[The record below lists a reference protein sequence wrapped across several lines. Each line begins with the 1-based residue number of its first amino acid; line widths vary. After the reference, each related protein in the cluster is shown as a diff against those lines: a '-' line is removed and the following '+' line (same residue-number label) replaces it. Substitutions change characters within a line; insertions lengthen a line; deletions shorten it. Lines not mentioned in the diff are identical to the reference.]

1 MKNFFL
7 SFLFTLFFSN
17 SIFSQ
22 TTEMWFGEAVE
33 NGQEI
38 TIPVM
43 VENFNSIAAF
53 TFFVEY
59 DNNSLVFMN
68 TINLNAQFSS
78 NFFFNEP
85 GEGRIG
91 ISWFL
96 YNSEITIDNTVT
108 KLFDLKFSKIVD
120 GSNNF
125 NLYFDLDNSEFS
137 DIETTVEQIVINTNF
152 EFEESYCLS
161 ENDVEFNP
169 AMSGGTFEGDGING
183 NIFSP
188 SEAGLGT
195 HEIIYK
201 FIHDGQIFS
210 TTNEVEVV
218 NNNSRFILDD
228 VIVENINDE
237 VFVSLRAENLTNIG
251 AITMSF
257 NYDTEVLEYV
267 SLEDNQNFLEIS
279 DSEKRGF
286 VNTDVNGKISVASFN
301 IDGSALDIEDG
312 ALITFKFIYKG
323 GITQMSFENN
333 YEVVDITAQPI
344 FCFGMEDGS
353 IYPVAKITNENSEV
367 CLNGENLILETNV
380 PNGIFSGPGIN
391 ENIFNPIEAG
401 AGDFEIMYSY
411 DYQEYDTTIVDTFTV
426 TVFPVTEVEMNVEDI
441 YCVGSS
447 TLSATPEGGF
457 FTGADVNGIQ
467 FQPEEAGNYSI
478 TYTYENEN
486 SCVSFITK
494 NVEVVE
500 NLEIDFTELNEIY
513 CQGEIVTLEA
523 TPANGYFSG
532 ENVVNNTFTANT
544 IGEQEITYTYNL
556 GSCNSISTQTVN
568 ISEIPEVNFTGL
580 YEIYSSGQGSFEL
593 TPNIEGG
600 TFSGNG
606 ISGNEFTPNE
616 VGNFVITYSYTN
628 ANGCEGTY
636 SEEVTVL
643 PAPEINISDDEINFG
658 EQSYNNLDDETLTY
672 NISGNNLIGSLVI
685 SAPNGFTLSTEENGV
700 YTSQITID
708 PIQGAVEETT
718 IYVHFLPIAVVSYY
732 ATISHTSLNAESLNK
747 FVIGTGINVNP
758 IFTSEA
764 VTEAPQNE
772 LYIYELQANDE
783 NNDLDLDFSSSTIL
797 PNWLNIM
804 GNVLT
809 GTPDNIV
816 GTYDISLLV
825 TDSEGGS
832 SEQNFTIEITNTNA
846 VPTAQNSSVTANE
859 DEIYTFTLGDF
870 NYSDI
875 DGDPIVNITIVAL
888 ETKGYLFLDNNENDI
903 IDDNEDIVLAQEIL
917 TSDIPKLK
925 FLALENENN
934 FSYANFAFK
943 VFDGELYSVSYS
955 MKIDVNAVNDAPE
968 FTFLNSTIQNMNPNE
983 DFENEIKTDLHPEN
997 TPLDETNQDVTYSI
1011 EPNISDIVNL
1021 EINEFTGKIIFTSI
1035 ENANGTQEFTITA
1048 DDGQSEN
1055 NTFSQTLTLVIEPV
1069 NDAPVFTSVPVESA
1083 LEDDLYTY
1091 NLSAT
1096 DIEDETLNFSV
1107 TENLPEFLSLNGNV
1121 LSGTP
1126 TNEYVGS
1133 NKIIVI
1139 VSDSEGAN
1147 VEQEFN
1153 LYVANTNDAPVFVE
1167 NEEFDIYE
1175 NSFEGTTVGIVYAED
1190 EDKGQ
1195 SLTFSIDSATNVI
1208 GQRDIQVF
1216 KIDAFTGEISVLN
1229 SSELD
1234 YETQDKFELNV
1245 IVKDGDFTN
1254 PLEANATVVI
1264 NVLDMTEHFDVN
1276 KIENCFTPDG
1286 DNVNDIWRIANYNQY
1301 KACDLKIFNSW
1312 RGIIFEGKAN
1322 EEWDG
1327 TYEGDALP
1335 TDTYYYTIE
1344 CSDDVHSG
1352 FITIFKDK

>member
-1 MKNFFL
+1 
-7 SFLFTLFFSN
+7 
-17 SIFSQ
+17 
-22 TTEMWFGEAVE
+22 
-33 NGQEI
+33 
-38 TIPVM
+38 M
-43 VENFNSIAAF
+43 V
-53 TFFVEY
+53 
-59 DNNSLVFMN
+59 LV
-68 TINLNAQFSS
+68 IQ
-78 NFFFNEP
+78 
-85 GEGRIG
+85 
-91 ISWFL
+91 
-96 YNSEITIDNTVT
+96 YQ
-108 KLFDLKFSKIVD
+108 LK
-120 GSNNF
+120 
-125 NLYFDLDNSEFS
+125 
-137 DIETTVEQIVINTNF
+137 
-152 EFEESYCLS
+152 
-161 ENDVEFNP
+161 
-169 AMSGGTFEGDGING
+169 
-183 NIFSP
+183 
-188 SEAGLGT
+188 
-195 HEIIYK
+195 
-201 FIHDGQIFS
+201 
-210 TTNEVEVV
+210 
-218 NNNSRFILDD
+218 
-228 VIVENINDE
+228 
-237 VFVSLRAENLTNIG
+237 
-251 AITMSF
+251 
-257 NYDTEVLEYV
+257 
-267 SLEDNQNFLEIS
+267 
-279 DSEKRGF
+279 
-286 VNTDVNGKISVASFN
+286 
-301 IDGSALDIEDG
+301 
-312 ALITFKFIYKG
+312 
-323 GITQMSFENN
+323 
-333 YEVVDITAQPI
+333 
-344 FCFGMEDGS
+344 
-353 IYPVAKITNENSEV
+353 
-367 CLNGENLILETNV
+367 
-380 PNGIFSGPGIN
+380 
-391 ENIFNPIEAG
+391 
-401 AGDFEIMYSY
+401 
-411 DYQEYDTTIVDTFTV
+411 
-426 TVFPVTEVEMNVEDI
+426 
-441 YCVGSS
+441 
-447 TLSATPEGGF
+447 
-457 FTGADVNGIQ
+457 
-467 FQPEEAGNYSI
+467 
-478 TYTYENEN
+478 
-486 SCVSFITK
+486 
-494 NVEVVE
+494 
-500 NLEIDFTELNEIY
+500 
-513 CQGEIVTLEA
+513 
-523 TPANGYFSG
+523 
-532 ENVVNNTFTANT
+532 
-544 IGEQEITYTYNL
+544 
-556 GSCNSISTQTVN
+556 
-568 ISEIPEVNFTGL
+568 
-580 YEIYSSGQGSFEL
+580 
-593 TPNIEGG
+593 
-600 TFSGNG
+600 FSGNG

-718 IYVHFLPIAVVSYY
+718 IYVHFLPIAVVSYD

-968 FTFLNSTIQNMNPNE
+968 FALLNPNMDADE
-983 DFENEIKTDLHPEN
+983 DFENEIYTNLYLNN